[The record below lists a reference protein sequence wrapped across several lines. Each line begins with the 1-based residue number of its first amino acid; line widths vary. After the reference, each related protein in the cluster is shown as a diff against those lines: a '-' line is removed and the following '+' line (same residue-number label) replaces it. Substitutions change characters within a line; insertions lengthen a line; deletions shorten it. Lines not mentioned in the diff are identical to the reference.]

1 MSNFPRGSEWRQWDL
16 HVHSPASFHWDGPK
30 FLNGGVGPHDEAIID
45 QMIEAMNAAKPAVFA
60 LMDYWCFDGWTAL
73 KRRLNQPGAPRLTK
87 KVFPGIELRLCAP
100 MQRRLNAHVIFSDSI
115 SEQQLLNFRGGLK
128 LELTDEPLSDEGLI
142 NYARQLTPDQL
153 RNRGFNKDEVVA
165 DEAIALKAGHETA
178 ELTKASYQDAIKK
191 VPDNLA
197 VGFMPFTTNDGLTKI
212 QVTEHYAYVMSL
224 FNSSPIFE
232 AREDKNWNAFVG
244 QKLPSNEAFF
254 DAFQEG
260 LGHKPRLPVSGSDA
274 HRFTGDGTNDRRGY
288 GDYPSGRVTWI
299 KADPT
304 WQGLMQAIKEPKKR
318 CFIGTTPPK
327 LSKINDHKSF
337 YIERVCLAKVAGSL
351 HPDTWFDGCNI
362 ELNSDLVAIIGNKG
376 SGKSA
381 LADVIA
387 VLGRSQ
393 EKAHFSFLKRDRFRG
408 KSGEP
413 ARQFRGELHWKA
425 GDPCIANL
433 ADDPAPDKVEMVKYI
448 PQGRFEDLC
457 NAHVSGSSS
466 AFERELRD
474 VIFSHIPSNQRLDA
488 LSFDQMV
495 EEQER
500 TVRAALSELR
510 KNLGTTNATI
520 VSIEDQLHPT
530 INSNLEEQLALKEL
544 QLSQL
549 QALKPQEIAEPSDQ
563 LTPDQEAASVEL
575 TKLAAQEQEREAKHK
590 ELVKVQSELATKR
603 QAAKAAYDQ
612 VSLFKGQFDKF
623 SIELAEELAKLG
635 LVVSDVVQFEIN
647 SGALEHIATANSA
660 AIEKCKVDVENNEA
674 EKQKIDEA
682 RATASNALNEPQKLR
697 QVYLEELRQ
706 WTAKIDVVTG
716 DANTPD
722 SKIGLETRLA
732 LIASL
737 PERLEGLKAKRLSY
751 SEAIYTVLNE
761 QRGVRAAMFAPIQ
774 QLIND
779 NKLIHEEYKLQFQ
792 ANLVAFPDAMSET
805 IFSIVKQNT
814 GDLRGDD
821 ESRAVVKNYT
831 DQFGFQAIAGAMG
844 FIKEMAEMVEKT
856 AASLDKDAKGV
867 RSMLRKDRSP
877 EEFYDYLF
885 GLDYL
890 TPKYTLLFQETPI
903 EQLSPGQRG
912 ALLLIFYLLVDKGR
926 NPIILD
932 QPEENLDNE
941 TIVSLLVPVIE
952 EAKRNRQIIMVTHN
966 PNLAVV
972 CDAEQ
977 IIAAKF
983 DRRNYSKISYYSGSI
998 EEAKS
1003 NKNVVDIL
1011 EGTKGAFNN
1020 RGDKYF

>member
-1 MSNFPRGSEWRQWDL
+1 
-16 HVHSPASFHWDGPK
+16 
-30 FLNGGVGPHDEAIID
+30 VGAHDEALID
-45 QMIEAMNAAKPAVFA
+45 QMIEAMNTSKPAVFA

-73 KRRLNQPGAPRLTK
+73 KRRLDQPGAPQLNK

-100 MQRRLNAHVIFSDSI
+100 MQRRLNAHVIFSDNI
-115 SEQQLLNFRGGLK
+115 SAQQLLNFRGALR
-128 LELTDEPLSDEGLI
+128 LELIDEPLSNEGLI
-142 NYARQLTPDQL
+142 NYARQLTANKLQTH
-153 RNRGFNKDEVVA
+153 GFNKAQVLHDDIA
-165 DEAIALKAGHETA
+165 ALKAGHETA
-178 ELTKASYQDAIKK
+178 ELTKDSYQNAIKG
-191 VPDNLA
+191 VPDNQA
-197 VGFMPFTTNDGLTKI
+197 VGFMPFTTNDGLTAI
-212 QVTEHYAYVMSL
+212 QVAEHYAYVMSL
-224 FNSSPIFE
+224 FQSSPIFE
-232 AREDKNWNAFVG
+232 AREDKYWNAFVG
-244 QKLPSNEAFF
+244 QKLPSNEGFF

-260 LGHKPRLPVSGSDA
+260 LGNKPRLPVSGSDA
-274 HRFTGDGTNDRRGY
+274 HRFIGDGTNNKRGY

-318 CFIGTTPPK
+318 CFIGAMPPK
-327 LSKINDHKSF
+327 LSRINDNKTF
-337 YIERVCLAKVAGSL
+337 YIERVCLSKVAGSA
-351 HPDTWFDGCNI
+351 HPETWFDGCNI
-362 ELNSDLVAIIGNKG
+362 ELNADLVAIIGNKG

-413 ARQFRGELHWKA
+413 ARQFEGELHWKA
-425 GDPCIANL
+425 GDPCLANL
-433 ADDPAPDKVEMVKYI
+433 ADDPASDKVELVKYI

-457 NAHVSGSSS
+457 NAHVSGSSG
-466 AFERELRD
+466 AFEKELRD

-500 TVRAALSELR
+500 AVRAALSELR

-520 VSIEDQLHPT
+520 VSVEDQLHPA
-530 INSNLEEQLALKEL
+530 IKSNLEEQLALKVL
-544 QLSQL
+544 QLSEL
-549 QALKPQEIAEPSDQ
+549 QAVKPHEIAEPSDI
-563 LTPDQEAASVEL
+563 LTPAQEAAA
-575 TKLAAQEQEREAKHK
+575 TKLEELAAQESERETRHK
-590 ELVKVQSELATKR
+590 ELVKIQNELATKR
-603 QAAKAAYDQ
+603 QAAKAASDQ
-612 VSLFKGQFDKF
+612 IALFKGQFNKF
-623 SIELAEELAKLG
+623 SIEISEELAKLG
-635 LVVSDVVQFEIN
+635 LAVPDVVKFEIKDDALKN
-647 SGALEHIATANSA
+647 VVTENIAALE
-660 AIEKCKVDVENNEA
+660 KCRVDIQTSEV
-674 EKQKIDEA
+674 EKQKIEDG
-682 RATASNALNEPQKLR
+682 RKTAASALNEPQKLR
-697 QVYLEELRQ
+697 QSYLEELRQ
-706 WTAKIDVVTG
+706 WTAKIDEVTG

-722 SKIGLETRLA
+722 SKVGLETRLA

-737 PERLEGLKAKRLSY
+737 PEKLAALKINRLTI
-751 SEAIYTVLNE
+751 SEEIYTVLDG
-761 QRGVRAAMFAPIQ
+761 QRKARAEMFAPIQ
-774 QLIND
+774 QLIIEN
-779 NKLIHEEYKLQFQ
+779 NLIQEEYKLQFQ
-792 ANLVAFPDAMSET
+792 ANLAAFPDAMSET
-805 IFSIVKQNT
+805 IFSILKQNT
-814 GDLRGDD
+814 GDLRGED

-831 DQFGFQAIAGAMG
+831 DQFGFQTADGATG
-844 FIKEMAEMVEKT
+844 FIKEMAAMVEKT
-856 AASLDKDAKGV
+856 AASLEKGV
-867 RSMLRKDRSP
+867 SGVRAMLRKDRNP

-885 GLDYL
+885 GLEYL
-890 TPKYTLLFQETPI
+890 APKYTLLFQETPI

-952 EAKRNRQIIMVTHN
+952 EAKQNRQIIMVTHN

-983 DRRNYSKISYYSGSI
+983 ERRDGSKISYYSGSI

-1003 NKNVVDIL
+1003 NKNLVNIL
-1011 EGTKGAFNN
+1011 EGTKSAFDN